1 VTSADDEARS
11 RIREELDTTL
21 VVVAGAGT
29 GKTTELVRRIVNLV
43 RTGTARLRDIAA
55 ITFTEAAAA
64 ELRERIRQELG
75 TASDDTPGEQLI
87 RSATEE
93 LDDAVISTLHAFA
106 QRILLEHCAAAGLPA
121 DFEVLDDTADAVDF
135 EVRWARF
142 ADGLLSDADAEPA
155 LVKGFACGLRHTDLR
170 AVARVLHDNWDR
182 LEECVDYD
190 DEGLVAV
197 GTQSPEVD
205 AAPVEVQLDRAL
217 SLVSCCTNEDDNLL
231 AHLRLVMADA
241 RAQLGA
247 ADGDEQAVLR
257 LLASLPSMR
266 CVLGRQDNWGD
277 RIDEVREACATA
289 EEARGEILTS
299 VRRAVL
305 LDLLPRLIDFV
316 LQAAKERHREGRL
329 TFHDLLV
336 HARRLLRSGGEP
348 VEALRRRYRWIFI
361 DEFQDTDPIQVELAT
376 RLVSE
381 VDGEGELR
389 TARPGSLFAVGDPK
403 QSIYRFRR
411 ADIEL
416 FEQVSAEVGECVV
429 LQTNFRSVPGI
440 LELVNAVFGELFGSL
455 AVPGQAQHH
464 ALHGNRFA
472 LPSVMPE
479 EPDILERPAWK
490 TAPTAAPHEAD
501 EPVQLAFDQLRPSD
515 QLRQSDQLRPS
526 DELQSEDGSPHPEN
540 NPVGESHERADEIP
554 EGTTPSRA
562 RAPVVVLGEGLEGS
576 IPDVRREAAR
586 DAARCIHRM
595 VEDRWPVADTTD
607 GRLRATRFRDVA
619 VLMPARTSLPSLE
632 EAFEDAGVPYRLE
645 GASML
650 WGTEDVRDVLAVL
663 RAADDPA
670 DGLSV
675 LAALRS
681 PGLGCGD
688 DDLVSWQRAGGRW
701 DPRAHT
707 PPELGDH
714 PVALAMAVLES
725 LHRERWWLEPSAV
738 VVRAI
743 EDLRSFELAFAYRR
757 PRDHWHRLRWLC
769 DQARLFDETEGGTLR
784 AFLAWAQQQAQSDGG
799 ARGVGPPDPDDDAVR
814 VMTVHGAK
822 GLEFPVV
829 LLAGLERQ
837 EPDRH
842 HPQPVLW
849 TENGSLEARAG
860 RFFRTDGYEE
870 ASIRDQELNN
880 FERQRL
886 LYVGMTRARDHL
898 VLCLHHRAHNGTED
912 SSLASRLFE
921 LCEARPDLWRRLPPD
936 TCSSQP
942 VGTTRAGGARS
953 ANPDKNDEANL
964 DKYDEANPDDN
975 GTEWKAFYE
984 RWAAERAALLGALRR
999 RPVTTATALA
1009 EAAAP
1014 RGPASG
1020 PAPNVPGRPEAGA
1033 PQRQSAEVSLQI
1045 GRAVHDVLAAVDLTS
1060 GRDLSGRPIDELSRA
1075 RALAHGVGKHV
1086 GSVTS
1091 MASAALA
1098 SAVVRRA
1105 ASKRH
1110 WRELYVGIPIETRT
1124 DPVPSSE
1131 PRLLE
1136 GFVDLVFE
1144 DDDGLVVVDYKT
1156 DRIAGPDT
1164 VNATATYYRPQIAA
1178 YAAALERSC
1187 GQHVSRC
1194 VLLLLGDDRL
1204 TQYVLEGKELAA
1216 ARAEALGLAMA
1227 LTG

>member
-1 VTSADDEARS
+1 VISADDEARS
-11 RIREELDTTL
+11 RIRDELDTTL

-64 ELRERIRQELG
+64 ELRERIRQALG
-75 TASDDTPGEQLI
+75 TTSGDTPGEQLI
-87 RSATEE
+87 RSALEE

-106 QRILLEHCAAAGLPA
+106 QRILLEHCAATGLPS
-121 DFEVLDDTADAVDF
+121 DFELLDDTADAVDF

-142 ADGLLSDADAEPA
+142 ADELLSDADAEPA
-155 LVKGFACGLRHTDLR
+155 LVKGFTSGLRHTDLR
-170 AVARVLHDNWDR
+170 AVARILHDNWDR
-182 LEECVDYD
+182 LEGRVDCD

-205 AAPVEVQLDRAL
+205 AAPVEEELDRAL

-231 AHLRLVMADA
+231 AHLHLVVADA

-257 LLASLPSMR
+257 LLTSLPSMR
-266 CVLGRQDNWGD
+266 CGFGRQENWGD
-277 RIDEVREACATA
+277 RIDEVRGACAAA

-348 VEALRRRYRWIFI
+348 VEALRRRYKWILI
-361 DEFQDTDPIQVELAT
+361 DEFQDTDPIQVELAA

-389 TARPGSLFAVGDPK
+389 RARPGSLFAVGDPK

-416 FEQVSAEVGECVV
+416 FEQVSAKVGECVV

-440 LELVNAVFGELFGSL
+440 LELVNAVFDELFGSL
-455 AVPGQAQHH
+455 PVPGQAQHH

-479 EPDILERPAWK
+479 EPDIVERPAWK
-490 TAPTAAPHEAD
+490 TAPTTATHEVH
-501 EPVQLAFDQLRPSD
+501 EPVQLAFDQLRPFD
-515 QLRQSDQLRPS
+515 ELQPFDQLRPF
-526 DELQSEDGSPHPEN
+526 DELQPENGSPHPES
-540 NPVGESHERADEIP
+540 NPVRELHEQADEATA
-554 EGTTPSRA
+554 GTAPRRA
-562 RAPVVVLGEGLEGS
+562 QAPVVVLGERLEGS
-576 IPDVRREAAR
+576 IPDVRRQAAR
-586 DAARCIHRM
+586 DAAKCIHRM

-607 GRLRATRFRDVA
+607 GRLRATRFGDVA
-619 VLMPARTSLPSLE
+619 VLMPTRTSLPSLE

-714 PVALAMAVLES
+714 PVALAMALLES

-743 EDLRSFELAFAYRR
+743 EDLRSFELAFAYGR

-769 DQARLFDETEGGTLR
+769 DQARLFDETAGGTLR

-837 EPDRH
+837 EPDGH
-842 HPQPVLW
+842 HQQPVLW
-849 TENGSLEARAG
+849 TKDGFLEARVG
-860 RFFRTDGYEE
+860 RLFHTDGYEE

-898 VLCLHHRAHNGTED
+898 VLCLHHRAHNGADD

-921 LCEARPDLWRRLPPD
+921 LCEERPDLWRRLPSD
-936 TCSSQP
+936 TRSSQL
-942 VGTTRAGGARS
+942 VETTRADGAGS
-953 ANPDKNDEANL
+953 ANPDRN
-964 DKYDEANPDDN
+964 DEANPDDN
-975 GTEWKAFYE
+975 GTAWKVFYE
-984 RWAAERAALLGALRR
+984 QWAAERAALLGALRR

-1009 EAAAP
+1009 EAATP
-1014 RGPASG
+1014 RGSASG
-1020 PAPNVPGRPEAGA
+1020 PAPTDPGWPEAGA
-1033 PQRQSAEVSLQI
+1033 SQRQSAEVSLQI

-1060 GRDLSGRPIDELSRA
+1060 GRDPSGRPVDELSRA
-1075 RALAHGVGKHV
+1075 RALAHGVDKHV
-1086 GSVTS
+1086 GLVTS
-1091 MASAALA
+1091 MASAALG

-1110 WRELYVGIPIETRT
+1110 WRELYVAIPLETRT

-1136 GFVDLVFE
+1136 GFVDLLFA

-1156 DRIAGPDT
+1156 DRIADPDT
-1164 VNATATYYRPQIAA
+1164 LHATATFYRPQIAA
-1178 YAAALERSC
+1178 YATALEKSC
-1187 GQHVSRC
+1187 GQQVSRC
-1194 VLLLLGDDRL
+1194 VLLFLGDDRL
-1204 TQYVLEGKELAA
+1204 TQYVLEGEELAA
-1216 ARAEALGLAMA
+1216 ARAEVLELAMA